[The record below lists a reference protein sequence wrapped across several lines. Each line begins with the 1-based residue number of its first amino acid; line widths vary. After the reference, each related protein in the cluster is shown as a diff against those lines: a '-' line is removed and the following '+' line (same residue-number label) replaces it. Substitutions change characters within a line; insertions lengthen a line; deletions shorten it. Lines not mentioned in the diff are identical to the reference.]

1 MHPLDLYELCVQTPR
16 TVVAML
22 HAVHGERP
30 LVLREDFCGTA
41 AVSRRWVAE
50 GLARGELARAV
61 ATDLDPPTIEHARA
75 AASREGFLERIELH
89 TLDSIRAEVETTDD
103 ADVVYVGNFSLAEIH
118 DEDQLIAYLKCSRRR
133 LAMGNHGFGGGAF
146 VCDMTGGPAAYRP
159 LELTREHRT
168 RAHET
173 VTYTWR
179 HETGDPT
186 THRVRNSISFRV
198 TTAEGVTRDLHR
210 AFVYEWRL
218 WPLDT
223 LERAFLRAGYRA
235 VEVYPHVGLAPGQPA
250 TPIRTADLPTD
261 WVCYVVGRTA

>member
-16 TVVAML
+16 SAVAML
-22 HAVHGERP
+22 RAAHAGRP

-61 ATDLDPPTIEHARA
+61 ATDLDPPTLAHARA
-75 AASREGFLERIELH
+75 AAAREGLLERIELH

-118 DEDQLIAYLKCSRRR
+118 DEDLLSAYLKRTRRR
-133 LAMGNHGFGGGAF
+133 LAMGNHGFGGGVF
-146 VCDMTGGPAAYRP
+146 VCDMTGGPAAYQP
-159 LELTREHRT
+159 LEIMREHHT
-168 RAHET
+168 RARET
-173 VTYTWR
+173 VRYVWR
-179 HETGDPT
+179 HEAGDPA
-186 THRVRNSISFRV
+186 THRVRNSISFHL
-198 TTAEGVTRDLHR
+198 TTSDGATHDLHR

-223 LERAFLRAGYRA
+223 LERALLRAGFISI
-235 VEVYPHVGLAPGQPA
+235 EVYPHVGLAPGQAPL
-250 TPIRTADLPTD
+250 PIRPTDLPED
-261 WVCYVVGRTA
+261 WVCYLVGRTP

>member
-1 MHPLDLYELCVQTPR
+1 MLPLDLYELCVQTPR

-22 HAVHGERP
+22 RAAHGQLP

-61 ATDLDPPTIEHARA
+61 AADLDPPTIAHARA
-75 AASREGFLERIELH
+75 AASREGLAERIEFH
-89 TLDSIRAEVETTDD
+89 TLDSIRADVETTDD

-118 DEDQLIAYLKCSRRR
+118 DEDLLIAYLKRSRRR
-133 LAMGNHGFGGGAF
+133 LAMGNHGFGGGVF

-173 VTYTWR
+173 VRYLWR
-179 HETGDPT
+179 HEAGDAS
-186 THRVRNSISFRV
+186 THRVRNSISFHV
-198 TTAEGVTRDLHR
+198 TAADGSTIDLHR

-223 LERAFLRAGYRA
+223 LEHAFLRAGFKSFHLF
-235 VEVYPHVGLAPGQPA
+235 PHVGLAPGQPA
-250 TPIRTADLPTD
+250 TPIRPADLPLD